1 MPAQPLRAVSVT
13 VALPHDVALTDLLPR
28 LTPSG
33 TWLRHGEGIVGLGV
47 ADRAT
52 ARGSERFAD
61 LAHWWEDRLATITE
75 EPRPES
81 LQEVPGCGPV
91 AFTSVTYSSD
101 SAADSVLVLPE
112 LILGSVTGRSW
123 VTVLSAAAD
132 QADVLSALHRHG
144 LTLTGGVLGPA
155 SPEPLDPALDPELDP
170 ALVPPRDPRSATAL
184 QEGTHPTAHYLQAVE
199 AGVQAI
205 TERRLEKLV
214 LGRDVVVASEEPL
227 AAGRLLAT
235 LSRDYADCWTY
246 RAGEVLG
253 ATPEMLVTVRG
264 ERMAARVLAGTVD
277 GTLPA
282 EQARALLLE
291 DPKQRTEHEI
301 AVQSLLTQLAPVVE
315 VISAQ
320 NPPAV
325 LELPNVYHLSTDVT
339 GRLVKDCT
347 DGGRPGAAPVAPR
360 VPPALLVA
368 ERAHPTAAI
377 CGTPTAT
384 AAEFIARLEDLDR
397 GPFTG
402 PVGWLDGQG
411 NADFGIALRGGV
423 LSQDARQVRLYA
435 GCGIVAG
442 SEPSSELAETWAKL
456 RPMLGALGVG

>member
-1 MPAQPLRAVSVT
+1 MPAQPLRAVSTT
-13 VALPHDVALTDLLPR
+13 VALPDDVALADLLPR
-28 LTPSG
+28 LQPSG
-33 TWLRHGEGIVGLGV
+33 TWIRHGEGIIGLGV

-52 ARGSERFAD
+52 AHGSERFAE
-61 LAHWWEDRLATITE
+61 LAHWWEGRL
-75 EPRPES
+75 ES
-81 LQEVPGCGPV
+81 LPEDRRPQALHDVPGCGPV

-101 SAADSVLVLPE
+101 SSAASVLILPE
-112 LILGSVTGRSW
+112 LVLGSVAGHTW
-123 VTVLSAAAD
+123 VTTIGVAPDVDAALD
-132 QADVLSALHRHG
+132 RHG
-144 LTLTGGVLGPA
+144 LVIDAGVLRPHDGLTA
-155 SPEPLDPALDPELDP
+155 E
-170 ALVPPRDPRSATAL
+170 VPTPRTTL
-184 QEGTHPTAHYLQAVE
+184 HEGTHPARHYLRAVE
-199 AGVQAI
+199 AGMQAI
-205 TERRLEKLV
+205 AERRLEKLV
-214 LGRDVVVASEEPL
+214 LGRDAVVTAEEPL
-227 AAGRLLAT
+227 SVGAT
-235 LSRDYADCWTY
+235 LAALTQEYSDCWTY
-246 RAGEVLG
+246 RAGDVLG

-277 GTLPA
+277 GSLPPG
-282 EQARALLLE
+282 QARTQLLE

-347 DGGRPGAAPVAPR
+347 DGGGSDAGPVAPR

-402 PVGWLDGQG
+402 PVGWVDSQG
-411 NADFGIALRGGV
+411 NADFGIALRGGIFTAD
-423 LSQDARQVRLYA
+423 QRAVRLYA

-442 SEPSSELAETWAKL
+442 SEPESELAETWAKL
-456 RPMLGALGVG
+456 RPMLGALGVPDVPRD

>member
-1 MPAQPLRAVSVT
+1 MHAQSLRAVSVT
-13 VALPHDVALTDLLPR
+13 VALPDDVALTDLLPR
-28 LTPSG
+28 LQPSG
-33 TWLRHGEGIVGLGV
+33 TWVRHGEGIIGLGV
-47 ADRAT
+47 ADRA
-52 ARGSERFAD
+52 AAHGSERFAE
-61 LAHWWEDRLATITE
+61 LAHWWERRLESITE
-75 EPRPES
+75 DPRPEQ
-81 LQEVPGCGPV
+81 LRDVPGCGPT

-112 LILGSVTGRSW
+112 LVLGSVAGRTW
-123 VTVLSAAAD
+123 VTVIGEQSEGDLTVEA
-132 QADVLSALHRHG
+132 VLDRHG
-144 LTLTGGVLGPA
+144 LGIEDGVLAPA
-155 SPEPLDPALDPELDP
+155 KDAADTAPETAPE
-170 ALVPPRDPRSATAL
+170 TAL
-184 QEGTHPTAHYLQAVE
+184 QEGTHPVSHYLQAVE

-205 TERRLEKLV
+205 AERRLEKLV
-214 LGRDVVVASEEPL
+214 LGRDVVVTADAPLSAGSVL
-227 AAGRLLAT
+227 AALTREY
-235 LSRDYADCWTY
+235 SDCWIY

-277 GTLPA
+277 GSLPTDEA
-282 EQARALLLE
+282 SVLLME

-320 NPPAV
+320 NPPTV
-325 LELPNVYHLSTDVT
+325 LRLPNVYHLSTDVT

-347 DGGRPGAAPVAPR
+347 DSGRVGAEPVAPR

-402 PVGWLDGQG
+402 PVGWVDGQG
-411 NADFGIALRGGV
+411 NADFGVALRGGI
-423 LSQDARQVRLYA
+423 LSADRRHMRLYA

-442 SEPSSELAETWAKL
+442 SEPESELAETWAKL
-456 RPMLGALGVG
+456 RPMLGALRAQPVG

>member
-13 VALPHDVALTDLLPR
+13 VALPDDVALTDLLPGVD
-28 LTPSG
+28 PSG
-33 TWLRHGEGIVGLGV
+33 TWIRHGEGIIGLGV
-47 ADRAT
+47 ADRAS
-52 ARGSERFAD
+52 ARGSERFAE
-61 LAHWWEDRLATITE
+61 LAHWWEDRLEAIAE
-75 EPRPES
+75 DPRTGP
-81 LQEVPGCGPV
+81 LHAVPGCGPV

-101 SAADSVLVLPE
+101 SSADSVLILPE
-112 LILGSVTGRSW
+112 VIVGSVSGHRW
-123 VTVLSAAAD
+123 VTVLRPTTQDIDVAAI
-132 QADVLSALHRHG
+132 LRRHG
-144 LTLTGGVLGPA
+144 LVLDGGLLRSGTPA
-155 SPEPLDPALDPELDP
+155 
-170 ALVPPRDPRSATAL
+170 PPSARNGTAL
-184 QEGTHPTAHYLQAVE
+184 QEGAHPSSHYLQAVE
-199 AGVQAI
+199 AGVRAI
-205 TERRLEKLV
+205 AERRLEKLV
-214 LGRDVVVASEEPL
+214 LGRDVVVTAEEPL
-227 AAGRLLAT
+227 AAGALLAA

-277 GTLPA
+277 GSLPA
-282 EQARALLLE
+282 DQARALLLE

-325 LELPNVYHLSTDVT
+325 LELPNVFHLATDVT

-347 DGGRPGAAPVAPR
+347 DGARPGAGPVAPR

-384 AAEFIARLEDLDR
+384 AAELIARLEDLDR

-402 PVGWLDGQG
+402 PVGWVDGQG

-423 LSQDARQVRLYA
+423 LSGDAREVRLYA

-442 SEPSSELAETWAKL
+442 SEPDSELAETWAKL
-456 RPMLGALGVG
+456 RPMLGALGL